1 MSYGLGHSAP
11 RRTKSKNI
19 HTSATHHTPPRRS
32 RRRRAGRL
40 TGHVAGFWLL
50 VAHTRPTTR
59 PRFTRPSSSRSSRA
73 LASPHAPPTDSLARR
88 PRHWG
93 GRCTPRVLLAR
104 SLARSPLV
112 ACCSSLDR
120 FAPSIQVVGIRRN
133 SFSVIS
139 CFPLLRRW
147 LAGWLASRPAD
158 KKPAGSGRWYFR
170 KDGPSIF
177 VAIHHA

>member
-1 MSYGLGHSAP
+1 MWLASG
-11 RRTKSKNI
+11 
-19 HTSATHHTPPRRS
+19 
-32 RRRRAGRL
+32 
-40 TGHVAGFWLL
+40 WLL

-147 LAGWLASRPAD
+147 LAGWLAGQQAGRQKTSGLRSVVFSKGRTIYLCCHTPCIAMAPARPTSWRRGRRCRCSCRVQ
-158 KKPAGSGRWYFR
+158 GSGRA
-170 KDGPSIF
+170 GPPPE
-177 VAIHHA
+177 